1 MKRLIANIAVLAGLI
16 IILVNYYPASYDESQ
31 YWYFLTNHM
40 VLNFALAIS
49 AITIGFL
56 VKNYAYT
63 LVGSSLV
70 LVIYCLTFI
79 FQNSSFDIKQYFLAI
94 YTVFLA
100 FSVLANLC
108 RHFKDWLLTIEDSCL
123 SEDALQSKSL

>member
-1 MKRLIANIAVLAGLI
+1 MKQLVPNIAVLAGLMI
-16 IILVNYYPASYDESQ
+16 VLGNYYPASYDESQ
-31 YWYFLTNHM
+31 YWYFLTHHM
-40 VLNFALAIS
+40 VLNITLAIS
-49 AITIGFL
+49 AIAIGFL
-56 VKNYAYT
+56 VKNYAYV

-79 FQNSSFDIKQYFLAI
+79 FQDSSFDMKQFFLAI

-108 RHFKDWLLTIEDSCL
+108 RHFKDWLLTIEDIGL
-123 SEDALQSKSL
+123 SEDALKSKSA